1 MILDFILGS
10 IPSWVWIALAA
21 VGVLVVVGILKGDG
35 WKWAFGIAGA
45 ALLVFFQSRAHQRGA
60 AVERAKQDAADDR
73 VRDTIATKKAEVE
86 TLTDEERNERFSR
99 WEKP

>member
-1 MILDFILGS
+1 MSNWLWS
-10 IPSWVWIALAA
+10 IVWGWLPWWVWLAIGIALAVA
-21 VGVLVVVGILKGDG
+21 AYRLLG
-35 WKWAFGIAGA
+35 WKGALAVLATTFGAVAYSSA
-45 ALLVFFQSRAHQRGA
+45 ARKGV
-60 AVERAKQDAADDR
+60 AVERARQDAADDR